1 MRGNYPLACR
11 KLTRTIGAAGLA
23 AGVMLA
29 GGTGVAPA
37 VASAKLMYVPVPSPQ
52 PPSQGPLVIAITGQG
67 PKTVIIGDPG
77 GDDGPG
83 PKAVAA

>member
-1 MRGNYPLACR
+1 MRGNYRLACR
-11 KLTRTIGAAGLA
+11 KLTRTTSAAGLA

-52 PPSQGPLVIAITGQG
+52 PPSQGPLVIAITGQAA
-67 PKTVIIGDPG
+67 KSVIIGDPG
-77 GDDGPG
+77 GDGSG
-83 PKAVAA
+83 PKAVVA

>member
-1 MRGNYPLACR
+1 MHGNYRLACR
-11 KLTRTIGAAGLA
+11 KLTGTIGAAGLA

-52 PPSQGPLVIAITGQG
+52 PPSHAATQAQPTQN
-67 PKTVIIGDPG
+67 
-77 GDDGPG
+77 
-83 PKAVAA
+83 VAQRNSATANIDSGASGTRS